1 MSVPVVVDRTS
12 SGKEHFE
19 VLDGLNP
26 TGDAPWTYE
35 MRYEFLKMQHGSLYP
50 ALHRLE
56 QWGWVSRVGVPFYP
70 KRTFYP
76 QSGVDGRHSTI
87 YCQAKVRA
95 GILK

>member
-50 ALHRLE
+50 ALHRLDH
-56 QWGWVSRVGVPFYP
+56 VGMGEPRGCAFLP
-70 KRTFYP
+70 KEDVLPSIR
-76 QSGVDGRHSTI
+76 S
-87 YCQAKVRA
+87 
-95 GILK
+95 